1 MAVKLAVKDL
11 LEAGVHFGHQTRRWN
26 PKMRPY
32 IYASRDGIHIIDLE
46 QTVAQAKRAYKF
58 VADSVALGGSVL
70 FVGTKR
76 QAQEV
81 MGAEAVRAGQFFVN
95 KRWLGGMLTNF
106 QTIRNSIDR
115 LNTLCERKDKG
126 DLDKLT
132 KKEGLRIE
140 REIGKL
146 EHNFSGIKSMGRL
159 PSVLFIVDPS
169 HEKIAKSE
177 AIKLRIPV
185 VALTDTNSDPGGI
198 DYIIT
203 GNDDAIR
210 SIECF
215 ATMVAEAC
223 LEGASRHEAAL
234 REQEAEKKEAAAER
248 PKGPAVRE
256 QRIGGKGRA
265 WIGGRKGEA
274 APAEAGEVDKYA
286 SAKAKPK
293 GEEEETVPEEGE
305 GKTANHAGSVEKT
318 PV

>member
-1 MAVKLAVKDL
+1 MAVELSVKDL

-46 QTVAQAKRAYKF
+46 QTIAQAKRAYKF
-58 VADSVALGGSVL
+58 VADTVALGGSVL

-81 MGAEAVRAGQFFVN
+81 IESEAQRAGQFFVN

-106 QTIRNSIDR
+106 GTIRNSIDR
-115 LNTLCERKDKG
+115 LNALCERKEKG
-126 DLDKLT
+126 DLEKLT

-140 REIGKL
+140 REIAKL
-146 EHNFSGIKSMGRL
+146 EYNFSGIRSMSRL
-159 PSVLFIVDPS
+159 PSAVFIVDPT
-169 HEKIAKSE
+169 HEEIAKKE
-177 AIKLRIPV
+177 AIKLKIPV
-185 VALTDTNSDPGGI
+185 VALTDTNSDPEGI

-210 SIECF
+210 SIHCF
-215 ATMVAEAC
+215 ANLVAEAC
-223 LEGASRHEAAL
+223 LEGATRHEAAL
-234 REQEAEKKEAAAER
+234 REQEAKKKEAAAER

-265 WIGGRKGEA
+265 WVGRRKEEA
-274 APAEAGEVDKYA
+274 PPAEAEVGKYA

-293 GEEEETVPEEGE
+293 VEEEETVTEEEGGAE
-305 GKTANHAGSVEKT
+305 GEEQ
-318 PV
+318 